1 MMEYVYWAVEIGLLW
16 YAFKGRREALMVLAL
31 SLPFSRRLPSLPLP
45 LLNYE
50 NVLFLVAL
58 LMLFKEPPRK
68 SEPTGHVHHW
78 IPLGILALL
87 ATAAFVNTLLTFEP
101 QIFTRLWGT
110 GYHNVMSYKSFMM
123 CLAFYVLASI
133 GLRSME
139 DLREVIRWGVLGI
152 MLEAGYTA
160 TEYLVL
166 SPGRATGHMGEPNSM
181 GAYLAGSTG
190 LLLALL
196 LLLPRGH
203 PHKRHVLGGF
213 VAAVVAL
220 LGTLSR
226 GAYLATAV
234 GSGVLT
240 AMVNRRVLVVGVL
253 FVALN
258 ALWLPEKVRHRLDE
272 TMISEERLGA
282 RFEGGRGEEGSAI
295 IAAIN
300 RRMEERAA
308 LGEIDESDLR
318 ISPSVQA
325 RLVVWEASYKIML
338 DNPFGIGYGVFPWYL
353 PYYSDIVMFKA
364 THNIYLKVGTEIGIA
379 GLLVFL
385 YLIFAL
391 TWHALRIGLKAED
404 VEVRAFGYGMFTYGL
419 ALAVCAFVVDVFFQT
434 EVNGQYWLFM
444 GALMQA
450 PALLARGAAEEP
462 SKEEPLE
469 EESKPLYELV

>member
-1 MMEYVYWAVEIGLLW
+1 MEYVYWAVEVGLLW
-16 YAFKGRREALMVLAL
+16 YAFKGRREALIVLAL

-50 NVLFLVAL
+50 NVLFLIVL
-58 LMLFKEPPRK
+58 LMFFKEPPRK
-68 SEPTGHVHHW
+68 AESKGYVHHW
-78 IPLGILALL
+78 IPLGILGLL

-101 QIFTRLWGT
+101 EIFIRLWGT
-110 GYHNVMSYKSFMM
+110 GYHNLMSYKSFMM
-123 CLAFYVLASI
+123 CLAFYVLASV
-133 GLRSME
+133 GLRSFE
-139 DLREVIRWGVLGI
+139 DLKEVIRWGVLGI

-181 GAYLAGSTG
+181 GAYLSGSVG

-203 PHKRHVLGGF
+203 PHKRHVLGGV

-234 GSGVLT
+234 GFGVLT
-240 AMVNRRVLVVGVL
+240 AMVNRRVLVVGIL
-253 FVALN
+253 FISLN
-258 ALWLPEKVRHRLDE
+258 ALWLPEKVQHRLDE
-272 TMISEERLGA
+272 TMIAEERLGA
-282 RFEGGRGEEGSAI
+282 RFEGGRGEQGSAI

-300 RRMEERAA
+300 RRLEEKAA
-308 LGEIDESDLR
+308 LGEISESDLR
-318 ISPSVQA
+318 LSPSVQA

-338 DNPFGIGYGVFPWYL
+338 DNPFGVGYGVFPWYL

-385 YLIFAL
+385 YLIAAL
-391 TWHALRIGLKAED
+391 LWHALRIGLRAENG
-404 VEVRAFGYGMFTYGL
+404 EVRALGYGMFTYGL
-419 ALAVCAFVVDVFFQT
+419 ALAVNAFVVDVFFQT
-434 EVNGQYWLFM
+434 EVNGQFWLFM

-450 PALLARGAAEEP
+450 PALLARSAAEAPAER
-462 SKEEPLE
+462 
-469 EESKPLYELV
+469 ESPGEGSRPLYELVR